1 MYATCAS
8 AIVCIVYI
16 HACLPTVRACMPA
29 YTSLHTYVQTYTHAP
44 NSHSYI
50 RTCIHA
56 CIHILPYLYT
66 YYSIYICI
74 CKHVYIVQQLQ
85 LITRRGESCVSCWL
99 ACCDAWTR
107 LCGLTPLVQRWI
119 ENPEEECED
128 LDPSVML
135 VSKAYHC
142 LVLSLSCV
150 GVWMKAARLS
160 VCSPSDLCASG
171 PPATDLA
178 IAGRCCNGCRVL
190 WWVQE
195 LLQGCADADSDRRA
209 PEGEHPLRGLRAASE
224 DTEGY

>member
-1 MYATCAS
+1 M
-8 AIVCIVYI
+8 CIGNSVYSL
-16 HACLPTVRACMPA
+16 HTCLPTYR
-29 YTSLHTYVQTYTHAP
+29 TSV
-44 NSHSYI
+44 
-50 RTCIHA
+50 HA
-56 CIHILPYLYT
+56 CIHLFTYIRADIYTCPKLTFIHTYMHTCVHTYPSIFVYILLY
-66 YYSIYICI
+66 IYICI

>member
-1 MYATCAS
+1 MHTS
-8 AIVCIVYI
+8 LYI
-16 HACLPTVRACMPA
+16 HTCRHIHMPQ
-29 YTSLHTYVQTYTHAP
+29 THIHTYVHAYMRA
-44 NSHSYI
+44 YI
-50 RTCIHA
+50 SFHICIHTT
-56 CIHILPYLYT
+56 LY
-66 YYSIYICI
+66 IYICI
-74 CKHVYIVQQLQ
+74 CKHVCIVQQLQ

-178 IAGRCCNGCRVL
+178 IAVGAVMAVGSCGGFKNYFKGAQMQIQIAEHL
-190 WWVQE
+190 KE
-195 LLQGCADADSDRRA
+195 SIHCAGLEQHLRTQKVTDAFA
-209 PEGEHPLRGLRAASE
+209 MVPCL
-224 DTEGY
+224 